1 MYSAFAV
8 WDTLN
13 SHRVASPLERWEA
26 PDHPQGFLPQ
36 NWGETELNRSVTY
49 ESICSGHHHIVRV
62 DISGAANKPIAG
74 LKTKPEQPDEE
85 ATYKEKLDLQLRKD
99 RCFTLIYTNI
109 SSDLKNLITE
119 TTDGVAAWK
128 ILKDHF
134 EPVTKARVIQLLDQF
149 FGTKYQPGE
158 DVGILIS
165 RVKTAAT
172 RLQEAGHKLDDLYI
186 GFQLIR
192 WLPQEFQ
199 STVQQIY
206 RWKEEDFRVVKI
218 EAELI
223 LEANRLQLMK
233 QDLEKAE
240 NAYLSSFTSK
250 KLKTLPGATA
260 AAHGDPNGKNDY
272 QKKGGKVFNCKTIKN
287 VKQSIKTIGPCYVC
301 NKYGHLKVNCKEKK
315 SLQKSPST
323 VNETFN
329 TEFNINLRFC
339 EAECSLLKLDKQL
352 VTSCILFEENSD
364 KGVWVIDTAATSHF
378 CNDKS
383 LFLDLKPIT
392 NMKMSLA
399 TEDKSCP
406 VEGIGTLRFRVKYK
420 GSFHEITLT
429 DVLFNPKLRRNLLS
443 GSRLESKGAHFVG
456 TKGKINVFNKDWIK
470 LFSATRHENLYFFKP
485 DHYIIPKSKEIRFFS
500 DVTAETKNGSIEIW
514 HQRFCHV
521 NNDYLVKTSKN
532 DSVKGLPRLTD
543 NGKTH
548 CIPCKLTKSKRVS
561 FKKTGAVRSKRPL
574 ELLHMDLCGPMPTE
588 SQGGNKYF
596 LSIIDDY
603 SRKVTVFPIRNKS
616 DVFHTFIRFQKRA
629 ERFLSKKVIAVRT
642 DGGLEFCNKD
652 MDNFLTE
659 LGIKHEV
666 TNSYTPEMN
675 GVAERFNLTALDGIK
690 TLLKSSEVPHKF
702 WGEALLCFAYTWNRI
717 CHKDSNKTPFEKYS
731 GRKPS
736 ELHLKPFGCLAYAG
750 VPKQIRKKF
759 DMRAKMGIM
768 MGYAQ
773 RTKGYRIWLINEN
786 KLVETIYVRFDEN
799 KRGINFRQ
807 KVNSNLVYNLNL
819 PDYYD
824 DEDDFDIVKDSLT
837 SRLVLKTST
846 ETPSTSEKPDVSF
859 DNHSFIPCTEV
870 KWIRNIGRKVTG
882 SNVYYSIEGEATRLK
897 SYNEIER
904 YCKRHNI
911 EYDPSL
917 FNFRKDN
924 TESQGI
930 SDLSEQQEALMVE
943 VTIPNCYKQSIRSRD
958 ASKWHD
964 AMDKE
969 INVMMER
976 KVWDLV
982 DHPDNIKILE
992 NRWVYTIKYDE
1003 NNKIVRYKA
1012 RLVARGNTQLRGESF
1027 DEVFSPVINFT
1038 IKNFDLKIMGKTKKL
1053 LGIEFEEIGN
1063 SLFIHQRSYIR
1074 RLCEIYEKYKYP
1086 VSSLPISKGQVL
1098 AKLDSPKTSEGTL
1111 TVPYSNLIGSL
1122 SFIAIRTRPKIMY
1135 AVNVLSQIQANP
1147 GIKHWNCFLRLLGYL
1162 KYTQEYKLE
1171 LSKVKSLKLRCY
1183 SDSDFATNRDD
1194 RVSMGG
1200 FITFIDETP
1209 AAFKKKSV
1217 SLSTM
1222 EAEYVSLTEAAKE
1235 FIWLKNLINNKSL
1248 NLELSE
1254 NVMFCDNQAAISF
1267 SKSPVENYRTKH
1279 IDVRYHFLRN
1289 LIYDKVFQIKNIGT
1303 KNNLADIFT
1312 KPMESSP
1319 TNEQRKEDN
1328 ENQDQRLVAHFIEKI
1343 V

>member
-1 MYSAFAV
+1 MNSVAS
-8 WDTLN
+8 TLN
-13 SHRVASPLERWEA
+13 RVAGMEFNNKMSVLTPN
-26 PDHPQGFLPQ
+26 
-36 NWGETELNRSVTY
+36 NWNTWKHDMQVLLMHYGCWQFIIQT
-49 ESICSGHHHIVRV
+49 
-62 DISGAANKPIAG
+62 
-74 LKTKPEQPDEE
+74 KTKQPDEE

-99 RCFTLIYTNI
+99 RCYTLIYTNV

-134 EPVTKARVIQLLDQF
+134 EPVTRARVIQLLDQF

-158 DVGILIS
+158 DVGIFIS

-250 KLKTLPGATA
+250 KSKTLPSATA
-260 AAHGDPNGKNDY
+260 AAHGDPNGNNDY
-272 QKKGGKVFNCKTIKN
+272 QKK
-287 VKQSIKTIGPCYVC
+287 S
-301 NKYGHLKVNCKEKK
+301 
-315 SLQKSPST
+315 
-323 VNETFN
+323 
-329 TEFNINLRFC
+329 EFNINLRFC
-339 EAECSLLKLDKQL
+339 EAECSLLELDKQL

-456 TKGKINVFNKDWIK
+456 TK
-470 LFSATRHENLYFFKP
+470 
-485 DHYIIPKSKEIRFFS
+485 
-500 DVTAETKNGSIEIW
+500 EIW

-532 DSVKGLPRLTD
+532 DSVKCLPRLTD

-548 CIPCKLTKSKRVS
+548 CIPCKLAKSKRVS
-561 FKKTGAVRSKRPL
+561 FKKTGAVKVKRPL

-629 ERFLSKKVIAVRT
+629 ERFLSRKVIAVRT

-702 WGEALLCFAYTWNRI
+702 WGEALLCFTYAWNRI

-736 ELHLKPFGCLAYAG
+736 VLHLKPFGCLAYAG

-773 RTKGYRIWLINEN
+773 RTKGYRIWLIDEN
-786 KLVETIYVRFDEN
+786 KLVETINVRFDEN

-807 KVNSNLVYNLNL
+807 KVNSNLGYNLNL

-824 DEDDFDIVKDSLT
+824 EEDDFDRVKDSLT
-837 SRLVLKTST
+837 SRLVSKTST
-846 ETPSTSEKPDVSF
+846 ETPSTSEKPGVYS
-859 DNHSFIPCTEV
+859 DNHNLIPCTEV
-870 KWIRNIGRKVTG
+870 KWIRNI
-882 SNVYYSIEGEATRLK
+882 
-897 SYNEIER
+897 
-904 YCKRHNI
+904 
-911 EYDPSL
+911 
-917 FNFRKDN
+917 
-924 TESQGI
+924 
-930 SDLSEQQEALMVE
+930 DLSEQQEALMVE
-943 VTIPNCYKQSIRSRD
+943 VTIPNCYKQAIRSRD
-958 ASKWHD
+958 ASKWRD

-1012 RLVARGNTQLRGESF
+1012 RLVARGNTQLRSESF
-1027 DEVFSPVINFT
+1027 DEVF
-1038 IKNFDLKIMGKTKKL
+1038 
-1053 LGIEFEEIGN
+1053 
-1063 SLFIHQRSYIR
+1063 
-1074 RLCEIYEKYKYP
+1074 
-1086 VSSLPISKGQVL
+1086 
-1098 AKLDSPKTSEGTL
+1098 
-1111 TVPYSNLIGSL
+1111 
-1122 SFIAIRTRPKIMY
+1122 
-1135 AVNVLSQIQANP
+1135 
-1147 GIKHWNCFLRLLGYL
+1147 
-1162 KYTQEYKLE
+1162 QEYKLE

-1209 AAFKKKSV
+1209 ISSRTFKQKSV

-1235 FIWLKNLINNKSL
+1235 FIWLKDVIDNKSL

-1267 SKSPVENYRTKH
+1267 SKLPVENYRTKD

-1289 LIYDKVFQIKNIGT
+1289 LIYDKIVNGAVMLNGLLHPNYCET
-1303 KNNLADIFT
+1303 SDTLYRSVADYPSFSAGYQSCCQTLERESAEVALLFT
-1312 KPMESSP
+1312 YPR
-1319 TNEQRKEDN
+1319 T
-1328 ENQDQRLVAHFIEKI
+1328 V
-1343 V
+1343 

>member
-1 MYSAFAV
+1 MNSVAS
-8 WDTLN
+8 TLN
-13 SHRVASPLERWEA
+13 RVTDMEFNNQISVLTQ
-26 PDHPQGFLPQ
+26 H
-36 NWGETELNRSVTY
+36 NWNTWKHDMQVLLMHYGCWQF
-49 ESICSGHHHIVRV
+49 IIQ
-62 DISGAANKPIAG
+62 
-74 LKTKPEQPDEE
+74 TKPEQPDEE
-85 ATYKEKLDLQLRKD
+85 ATYKETLDLQLRKD
-99 RCFTLIYTNI
+99 RCYTLIYTNI

-134 EPVTKARVIQLLDQF
+134 EPVTRARVIQLLDQF

-158 DVGILIS
+158 DVGIFIS

-240 NAYLSSFTSK
+240 NAYLRSFTLK
-250 KLKTLPGATA
+250 KSKTLPGATA

-272 QKKGGKVFNCKTIKN
+272 QKRSGKIFNCKTIKN

-315 SLQKSPST
+315 SLPKSPSN

-329 TEFNINLRFC
+329 TEF
-339 EAECSLLKLDKQL
+339 
-352 VTSCILFEENSD
+352 D

-456 TKGKINVFNKDWIK
+456 TKGKINVFNKNWIK
-470 LFSATRHENLYFFKP
+470 LFSATRHEHLYFLSR
-485 DHYIIPKSKEIRFFS
+485 IIILYQRVKKLVFS
-500 DVTAETKNGSIEIW
+500 DVTAKTKNGSIEIW

-548 CIPCKLTKSKRVS
+548 CIPCKLAKSKRVS

-603 SRKVTVFPIRNKS
+603 SRKT
-616 DVFHTFIRFQKRA
+616 
-629 ERFLSKKVIAVRT
+629 
-642 DGGLEFCNKD
+642 
-652 MDNFLTE
+652 
-659 LGIKHEV
+659 
-666 TNSYTPEMN
+666 
-675 GVAERFNLTALDGIK
+675 
-690 TLLKSSEVPHKF
+690 
-702 WGEALLCFAYTWNRI
+702 
-717 CHKDSNKTPFEKYS
+717 
-731 GRKPS
+731 
-736 ELHLKPFGCLAYAG
+736 
-750 VPKQIRKKF
+750 
-759 DMRAKMGIM
+759 
-768 MGYAQ
+768 
-773 RTKGYRIWLINEN
+773 
-786 KLVETIYVRFDEN
+786 
-799 KRGINFRQ
+799 
-807 KVNSNLVYNLNL
+807 KVNSNLGYNLNL

-824 DEDDFDIVKDSLT
+824 DEDDSDRVKDSLT
-837 SRLVLKTST
+837 SRLVSKTST
-846 ETPSTSEKPDVSF
+846 EMPSTSEKPDVSS
-859 DNHSFIPCTEV
+859 DNHSLIPCTEV

-897 SYNEIER
+897 SFNEIER

-911 EYDPSL
+911 KYDPSL

-924 TESQGI
+924 TESQGF

-943 VTIPNCYKQSIRSRD
+943 VTIPNCYKQAIRSRD

-969 INVMMER
+969 INVMKER
-976 KVWDLV
+976 KVSDLV

-1027 DEVFSPVINFT
+1027 DEVF
-1038 IKNFDLKIMGKTKKL
+1038 
-1053 LGIEFEEIGN
+1053 
-1063 SLFIHQRSYIR
+1063 
-1074 RLCEIYEKYKYP
+1074 
-1086 VSSLPISKGQVL
+1086 
-1098 AKLDSPKTSEGTL
+1098 
-1111 TVPYSNLIGSL
+1111 
-1122 SFIAIRTRPKIMY
+1122 
-1135 AVNVLSQIQANP
+1135 
-1147 GIKHWNCFLRLLGYL
+1147 
-1162 KYTQEYKLE
+1162 QEYQLE

-1183 SDSDFATNRDD
+1183 SDSDFATNRND

-1209 AAFKKKSV
+1209 
-1217 SLSTM
+1217 
-1222 EAEYVSLTEAAKE
+1222 
-1235 FIWLKNLINNKSL
+1235 
-1248 NLELSE
+1248 
-1254 NVMFCDNQAAISF
+1254 IS
-1267 SKSPVENYRTKH
+1267 
-1279 IDVRYHFLRN
+1279 
-1289 LIYDKVFQIKNIGT
+1289 
-1303 KNNLADIFT
+1303 
-1312 KPMESSP
+1312 
-1319 TNEQRKEDN
+1319 
-1328 ENQDQRLVAHFIEKI
+1328 
-1343 V
+1343 

>member
-1 MYSAFAV
+1 MNSVAS
-8 WDTLN
+8 TLN
-13 SHRVASPLERWEA
+13 RVTGMEFNNQISVLT
-26 PDHPQGFLPQ
+26 Q
-36 NWGETELNRSVTY
+36 NNWNTWKHDMQVLLMHYGCWQF
-49 ESICSGHHHIVRV
+49 IIQ
-62 DISGAANKPIAG
+62 
-74 LKTKPEQPDEE
+74 TKPEQTDEE

-99 RCFTLIYTNI
+99 RCYTLIYTNI

-134 EPVTKARVIQLLDQF
+134 EPVTRARVIQLLDQF

-158 DVGILIS
+158 DVGIFIS

-250 KLKTLPGATA
+250 KSKTLPGATA

-272 QKKGGKVFNCKTIKN
+272 QKKSGKVFNCKTIKN

-339 EAECSLLKLDKQL
+339 EAECSLLELDKQL

-364 KGVWVIDTAATSHF
+364 KGVCVIDTAATSHF

-456 TKGKINVFNKDWIK
+456 TKD
-470 LFSATRHENLYFFKP
+470 
-485 DHYIIPKSKEIRFFS
+485 
-500 DVTAETKNGSIEIW
+500 
-514 HQRFCHV
+514 
-521 NNDYLVKTSKN
+521 
-532 DSVKGLPRLTD
+532 
-543 NGKTH
+543 
-548 CIPCKLTKSKRVS
+548 
-561 FKKTGAVRSKRPL
+561 
-574 ELLHMDLCGPMPTE
+574 
-588 SQGGNKYF
+588 
-596 LSIIDDY
+596 
-603 SRKVTVFPIRNKS
+603 
-616 DVFHTFIRFQKRA
+616 
-629 ERFLSKKVIAVRT
+629 
-642 DGGLEFCNKD
+642 
-652 MDNFLTE
+652 
-659 LGIKHEV
+659 
-666 TNSYTPEMN
+666 
-675 GVAERFNLTALDGIK
+675 
-690 TLLKSSEVPHKF
+690 
-702 WGEALLCFAYTWNRI
+702 
-717 CHKDSNKTPFEKYS
+717 
-731 GRKPS
+731 
-736 ELHLKPFGCLAYAG
+736 
-750 VPKQIRKKF
+750 
-759 DMRAKMGIM
+759 
-768 MGYAQ
+768 
-773 RTKGYRIWLINEN
+773 EN
-786 KLVETIYVRFDEN
+786 KLVETINVRFDEN

-807 KVNSNLVYNLNL
+807 KVNSNLGYILNL

-824 DEDDFDIVKDSLT
+824 DEDDFDRVKDSLT
-837 SRLVLKTST
+837 SRLVSKTST
-846 ETPSTSEKPDVSF
+846 ETPSTSEKPDVSS
-859 DNHSFIPCTEV
+859 DNHSLIPCTEV
-870 KWIRNIGRKVTG
+870 KWIRNI
-882 SNVYYSIEGEATRLK
+882 
-897 SYNEIER
+897 
-904 YCKRHNI
+904 
-911 EYDPSL
+911 
-917 FNFRKDN
+917 
-924 TESQGI
+924 
-930 SDLSEQQEALMVE
+930 DLSEQQEALMVE
-943 VTIPNCYKQSIRSRD
+943 VTIPNCYKQAIRSRD
-958 ASKWHD
+958 ASKWRD

-1012 RLVARGNTQLRGESF
+1012 RLVARDNTQLRGESF
-1027 DEVFSPVINFT
+1027 DEVF
-1038 IKNFDLKIMGKTKKL
+1038 
-1053 LGIEFEEIGN
+1053 
-1063 SLFIHQRSYIR
+1063 
-1074 RLCEIYEKYKYP
+1074 
-1086 VSSLPISKGQVL
+1086 
-1098 AKLDSPKTSEGTL
+1098 
-1111 TVPYSNLIGSL
+1111 
-1122 SFIAIRTRPKIMY
+1122 
-1135 AVNVLSQIQANP
+1135 
-1147 GIKHWNCFLRLLGYL
+1147 
-1162 KYTQEYKLE
+1162 QEYQLE
-1171 LSKVKSLKLRCY
+1171 LSKVKSSKLRCY

-1200 FITFIDETP
+1200 FITFIDGTP
-1209 AAFKKKSV
+1209 
-1217 SLSTM
+1217 
-1222 EAEYVSLTEAAKE
+1222 
-1235 FIWLKNLINNKSL
+1235 
-1248 NLELSE
+1248 
-1254 NVMFCDNQAAISF
+1254 IS
-1267 SKSPVENYRTKH
+1267 S
-1279 IDVRYHFLRN
+1279 
-1289 LIYDKVFQIKNIGT
+1289 
-1303 KNNLADIFT
+1303 
-1312 KPMESSP
+1312 
-1319 TNEQRKEDN
+1319 
-1328 ENQDQRLVAHFIEKI
+1328 
-1343 V
+1343 